1 MGRRNVLRRRRVERA
16 CLWGVG
22 ALLCEGAKRRCGW
35 FDPIEDRQAA
45 TLGSF
50 FFRDFDMNLRLG
62 GEKFATAQACEIH
75 RSDCIKDGED
85 DDIERKGKSD
95 VCYCRKEQASN
106 QASKLN
112 GK

>member
-1 MGRRNVLRRRRVERA
+1 MRERNGDAVGLILLRMDRLLLWVL
-16 CLWGVG
+16 
-22 ALLCEGAKRRCGW
+22 
-35 FDPIEDRQAA
+35 
-45 TLGSF
+45 F

>member
-1 MGRRNVLRRRRVERA
+1 M
-16 CLWGVG
+16 
-22 ALLCEGAKRRCGW
+22 K
-35 FDPIEDRQAA
+35 
-45 TLGSF
+45 
-50 FFRDFDMNLRLG
+50 LRLG

-95 VCYCRKEQASN
+95 VCYCRKEQAS
-106 QASKLN
+106 KLN